1 MNRSQALLAAFAVLA
16 AAFFVNLISGAFPA
30 RADLTADRTF
40 TLSPGSKRIV
50 TKLDDPVTLE
60 FFVSRSD
67 VKLRPYLESYSRRV
81 ETLLRE
87 YVAAS
92 GGKVKLIIT
101 DPRPD
106 TKEEQRAQRHGIA
119 AMRAAQ
125 GSAYLGLTAQQ
136 AETVKALPM
145 LDPSRERFLEFDLSK
160 LIASASRLDRPKL
173 AFISSLPIS
182 NQIPQGGEQQ
192 PSAADFLLAEL
203 GQTYEVITL
212 NTTANELPK
221 DVAVVTLV
229 HAHHIDEQL
238 AYAIDQFLLKGGPV
252 FAAVDPLSR
261 IQKFS
266 QGNMPFMMAPMALTA
281 ASDPAL
287 LRAWGVNVDLDAVT
301 GDAASSV
308 SIRSSRG
315 DAVQYQPAFAA
326 GAAAF
331 SKDSP
336 LTSDLRELAF
346 MEAGSISLISGAE
359 ARLKFEPLVTMSG
372 PGVGAVD
379 VGSANAGPFEK
390 IAVAFKPDGKSR
402 VVVAS
407 VFGEFISA
415 FPKGAPAPG
424 TPEPTPPGQPPKP
437 VAKPLPGPH
446 LAKSAKP
453 ARLFVVADSDFMMDP
468 FTVRQRQVGGQA
480 AMEPINDN
488 LGFVVSVLET
498 LGGSDELVSLRSKGT
513 SLRPFKKVQELE
525 RVAQLRYQAKLD
537 EIERRLEEANTKITE
552 LSKQTGG
559 VTAKGIVITP
569 EMQREIEK
577 FQMEADKLSEE
588 RRVIRRG
595 LSEDVNSLGRRL
607 QVLNLLAGPALALL
621 FGLFYTLA
629 RRRKLS

>member
-1 MNRSQALLAAFAVLA
+1 MNRSQALLATFAVLA
-16 AAFFVNLISGAFPA
+16 AAFFVNLISGAVPA
-30 RADLTADRTF
+30 RVDLTADRTF

-67 VKLRPYLESYSRRV
+67 VKLRPYLESYSRRI

-92 GGKVKLIIT
+92 GGKVKLIVT

-106 TKEEQRAQRHGIA
+106 TKDEQRAQRHGIA
-119 AMRAAQ
+119 PMRAAQ

-136 AETVKALPM
+136 ADTVKAVPM

-192 PSAADFLLAEL
+192 AGPADLLLAEL
-203 GQTYEVITL
+203 SQTYEVITL
-212 NTTANELPK
+212 NTTASELPK
-221 DVAVVTLV
+221 DVVVVALV

-301 GDAASSV
+301 GDSASSV

-326 GAAAF
+326 GNAAF
-331 SKDSP
+331 SKESP

-346 MEAGSISLISGAE
+346 MEAGSIGLISGAE

-390 IAVAFKPDGKSR
+390 IAVGFKPDGKSR
-402 VVVAS
+402 VIVAS
-407 VFGEFISA
+407 VFGEFVSA

-424 TPEPTPPGQPPKP
+424 KPEPTPPGQPPKP
-437 VAKPLPGPH
+437 AAKPLPGPH

-498 LGGSDELVSLRSKGT
+498 LSGSDELVSLRSKGT

-577 FQMEADKLSEE
+577 FQTEADKLSEE

-621 FGLFYTLA
+621 FGLLYSLA
-629 RRRKLS
+629 RRRKIS

>member
-1 MNRSQALLAAFAVLA
+1 MNRSQALLATFAVLA
-16 AAFFVNLISGAFPA
+16 AAFFVNLISSAVPA

-67 VKLRPYLESYSRRV
+67 VKLRPYLESYSRRI

-92 GGKVKLIIT
+92 GGKVKLIVT

-119 AMRAAQ
+119 PMRAAQ

-136 AETVKALPM
+136 ADTVKALPM

-173 AFISSLPIS
+173 AFISSLPIT
-182 NQIPQGGEQQ
+182 NQVPQGGEQQ
-192 PSAADFLLAEL
+192 AGPADFLLAEL
-203 GQTYEVITL
+203 SQTYEVITL
-212 NTTANELPK
+212 NTTASELPK
-221 DVAVVTLV
+221 DVAVVALV

-287 LRAWGVNVDLDAVT
+287 LRAWGVNVDLDAVI
-301 GDAASSV
+301 GDSASSV
-308 SIRSSRG
+308 TIRSSRG
-315 DAVQYQPAFAA
+315 DPVQYQPAFAA
-326 GAAAF
+326 SGAAF
-331 SKDSP
+331 SKESP
-336 LTSDLRELAF
+336 LTTDLRELAF
-346 MEAGSISLISGAE
+346 MEAGSIGLISGAE
-359 ARLKFEPLVTMSG
+359 KSLKFEPLVTMSG
-372 PGVGAVD
+372 PGMGAID
-379 VGSANAGPFEK
+379 VASANAGPFEK
-390 IAVAFKPDGKSR
+390 VALSFKTDGKSR
-402 VVVAS
+402 VLVAS
-407 VFGEFISA
+407 VSGEFVSA

-424 TPEPTPPGQPPKP
+424 KPEPTLPGQPPKP

-453 ARLFVVADSDFMMDP
+453 GRLFVVADSDFMMDP

-488 LGFVVSVLET
+488 LGFVVSALET
-498 LGGSDELVSLRSKGT
+498 LSGSDELVTLRSKGT
-513 SLRPFKKVQELE
+513 SLRPFKKVQDLE

-537 EIERRLEEANTKITE
+537 EIERRLEEANAKITE

-577 FQMEADKLSEE
+577 FQTQADKLSEE

-621 FGLFYTLA
+621 FGLLYTLA

>member
-16 AAFFVNLISGAFPA
+16 AAFFVNLISGAVPA
-30 RADLTADRTF
+30 RVDLTADRTF

-50 TKLDDPVTLE
+50 AKLDDPVTLE
-60 FFVSRSD
+60 YFVSRSD

-92 GGKVKLIIT
+92 GGKVKLVVT

-136 AETVKALPM
+136 ADTVKALPM

-173 AFISSLPIS
+173 AFISSLPIT
-182 NQIPQGGEQQ
+182 NQVPQGGEQQ
-192 PSAADFLLAEL
+192 PGPADFLLAEL

-212 NTTANELPK
+212 NTTATELPK
-221 DVAVVTLV
+221 DVAVVALV

-238 AYAIDQFLLKGGPV
+238 AYAVDQFLLKGGAV

-287 LRAWGVNVDLDAVT
+287 LRAWGVNVDMDAVT
-301 GDAASSV
+301 GDSASSV

-315 DAVQYQPAFAA
+315 DPVQYQPAFAA
-326 GAAAF
+326 GGAAF

-346 MEAGSISLISGAE
+346 MEAGAIGLISGAE
-359 ARLKFEPLVTMSG
+359 KRLKFEPLVTMSG
-372 PGVGAVD
+372 PGMGVVD
-379 VGSANAGPFEK
+379 VASANAGPFEK
-390 IAVAFKPDGKSR
+390 VALSFKTDGKSR
-402 VVVAS
+402 VLVAAVS
-407 VFGEFISA
+407 GEFVSA
-415 FPKGAPAPG
+415 FPKGAPAPAK
-424 TPEPTPPGQPPKP
+424 PEPTPPGQPPKP
-437 VAKPLPGPH
+437 AAKPLPGPH
-446 LAKSAKP
+446 LATSAKP
-453 ARLFVVADSDFMMDP
+453 GRIFVVADSDFMMDP

-488 LGFVVSVLET
+488 LGFVVSALES

-513 SLRPFKKVQELE
+513 SLRPFKKVQDLE

-537 EIERRLEEANTKITE
+537 EIERRLEEANAKITE

-577 FQMEADKLSEE
+577 FQAEADKLSEE

-607 QVLNLLAGPALALL
+607 QVLNLLAGPLLALL
-621 FGLFYTLA
+621 FGLLYTLA
-629 RRRKLS
+629 RRRKTS

>member
-221 DVAVVTLV
+221 DVAVVALV

-446 LAKSAKP
+446 LAKSTKP

-577 FQMEADKLSEE
+577 FQTEADKLSEE

>member
-16 AAFFVNLISGAFPA
+16 AAFFVNLISGAVPA

-67 VKLRPYLESYSRRV
+67 VKLRPYLESYSRRI

-92 GGKVKLIIT
+92 GGKVKLIVT

-119 AMRAAQ
+119 PMRAAQ

-136 AETVKALPM
+136 ADTVKALPM

-173 AFISSLPIS
+173 AFISSLPIT
-182 NQIPQGGEQQ
+182 NQVPQGGEQQ
-192 PSAADFLLAEL
+192 AGPADFLLAEL
-203 GQTYEVITL
+203 SQTYEVITL
-212 NTTANELPK
+212 NTTASELPK
-221 DVAVVTLV
+221 DVAVVALV

-287 LRAWGVNVDLDAVT
+287 LRAWGVNVDLDAVI
-301 GDAASSV
+301 GDSASSV
-308 SIRSSRG
+308 TIRSSRG
-315 DAVQYQPAFAA
+315 DPVQYQPAFAA
-326 GAAAF
+326 SGAAF
-331 SKDSP
+331 SKESP
-336 LTSDLRELAF
+336 LTTDLRELAF
-346 MEAGSISLISGAE
+346 MEAGSIGLISGAE
-359 ARLKFEPLVTMSG
+359 KSLKFEPLVTMSG
-372 PGVGAVD
+372 PGMGAID
-379 VGSANAGPFEK
+379 VASANAGPFEK
-390 IAVAFKPDGKSR
+390 VALSFKTDGKSR
-402 VVVAS
+402 VLVAS
-407 VFGEFISA
+407 VSGEFVSA

-424 TPEPTPPGQPPKP
+424 KPEPTLPGQPPKP

-453 ARLFVVADSDFMMDP
+453 GRLFVVADSDFMMDP

-488 LGFVVSVLET
+488 LGFVVSALET
-498 LGGSDELVSLRSKGT
+498 LSGSDELVTLRSKGT
-513 SLRPFKKVQELE
+513 SLRPFKKVQDLE

-537 EIERRLEEANTKITE
+537 EIERRLEEANAKITE

-577 FQMEADKLSEE
+577 FQTQADKLSEE

-621 FGLFYTLA
+621 FGLLYTLA

>member
-1 MNRSQALLAAFAVLA
+1 MNRSQALLAAFAILA
-16 AAFFVNLISGAFPA
+16 AAFFVNLISGAIPA

-50 TKLDDPVTLE
+50 TKLDEPVTLE
-60 FFVSRSD
+60 YFVSRSD
-67 VKLRPYLESYSRRV
+67 VKLRPYLESYSRRI

-92 GGKVKLIIT
+92 GGKVKLIVT

-119 AMRAAQ
+119 PMRAAQ

-136 AETVKALPM
+136 ADTVKVLPM

-173 AFISSLPIS
+173 AFISSLPIT
-182 NQIPQGGEQQ
+182 NQAPQGGEQQ
-192 PSAADFLLAEL
+192 PGPADFLLAEL
-203 GQTYEVITL
+203 GQTFEVITL

-221 DVAVVTLV
+221 GVAVVALV

-238 AYAIDQFLLKGGPV
+238 AYAVDQFLLNGGPV

-261 IQKFS
+261 IQKFQ
-266 QGNMPFMMAPMALTA
+266 QGNMPFMMAPMAMTA

-287 LRAWGVNVDLDAVT
+287 LRAWGVNVDLDAVM
-301 GDAASSV
+301 GDSASSV
-308 SIRSSRG
+308 AIRSSRG
-315 DAVQYQPAFAA
+315 DPVQYQPAFAA

-331 SKDSP
+331 SKESP
-336 LTSDLRELAF
+336 LTTDLREVAF

-359 ARLKFEPLVTMSG
+359 KRLKFEPLITMSG
-372 PGVGAVD
+372 AGMGAID
-379 VGSANAGPFEK
+379 VNSANAGPFEK
-390 IAVAFKPDGKSR
+390 VALSFKTDGKDR
-402 VVVAS
+402 VLAAAFS
-407 VFGEFISA
+407 GEFVSA

-424 TPEPTPPGQPPKP
+424 KPEPTPPGQPPKP
-437 VAKPLPGPH
+437 AAQPLPGPH
-446 LAKSAKP
+446 LATSKKP

-525 RVAQLRYQAKLD
+525 RIAQLRYQAKLD
-537 EIERRLEEANTKITE
+537 QIERRLEEANAKIAD
-552 LSKQTGG
+552 LSKQGGG

-577 FQMEADKLSEE
+577 FQVEADKLSEE
-588 RRVIRRG
+588 RRIIRRG
-595 LSEDVNSLGRRL
+595 LSEDVNSLGRFL

-629 RRRKLS
+629 RRRKTS

>member
-1 MNRSQALLAAFAVLA
+1 MNRSQALLAALAVLA

-50 TKLDDPVTLE
+50 AKLDDPVTLE

-92 GGKVKLIIT
+92 GGKVKLIVT

-106 TKEEQRAQRHGIA
+106 TKEEQRAQRQGIA
-119 AMRAAQ
+119 PMRAAQ

-136 AETVKALPM
+136 ADTVKAVPM

-221 DVAVVTLV
+221 DVAVVALV

-238 AYAIDQFLLKGGPV
+238 AYAVDQFLLKGGPV
-252 FAAVDPLSR
+252 FAAVVPLSL
-261 IQKFS
+261 IEKFS
-266 QGNMPFMMAPMALTA
+266 LGHMPFMMAPMSLTA

-326 GAAAF
+326 GAASF

-346 MEAGSISLISGAE
+346 MEAGSIGLISGAE

-402 VVVAS
+402 VIVAS
-407 VFGEFISA
+407 VFGEFVSA

-424 TPEPTPPGQPPKP
+424 KPEPAPPGQPPKP
-437 VAKPLPGPH
+437 AAKPHPGPH

-525 RVAQLRYQAKLD
+525 RVAQLRYQAKLE
-537 EIERRLEEANTKITE
+537 EIERRLEEANMKITE

-577 FQMEADKLSEE
+577 FQTVADQLAEE

-621 FGLFYTLA
+621 FGLLYTLA